1 MGKNAE
7 IILDINEKPNTSQWI
22 SLSIQ
27 HLFAMFGSTVLVPL
41 LVHLSPAV
49 ALASSGLGTLAYI
62 LITRGKV
69 PAYLGSS
76 FAFIAPLIS
85 AKALGGP
92 GAAMLGTFFAG
103 IIYGLVALLINK
115 LGYRWLMRLLPPIVV
130 APVIIVIGLGLAG
143 TAVGM
148 AMYENP
154 GAPQADLIYSTKH
167 IVVALCT
174 IAIIIIS
181 STFFKG
187 FFQLIP
193 VLIGIIGGYII
204 SVFAGLVDFS
214 GVIEA
219 KWFALP
225 DFVFPFISYEPTFS
239 WQVVMLM
246 VPVAI
251 VTLSEHIGHQI
262 VLSKVV
268 NRDLVADPGLDSSLL
283 GDGVSIVIASLI
295 GGPPTTT
302 YGENIGVLAI
312 TRAYSVYVI
321 GGAGVLALAFSFIG
335 KISALLSSIPTA
347 VMGGVS
353 IVLFGIIAAS
363 GLRMLV
369 EHKIDFADNRNLL
382 ISSVILVVGIGG
394 AFIRFTEG
402 FELSGM
408 ALAAIL
414 GVILN
419 LVLPGRP
426 TEDSD
431 LDLFSEIENE
441 Y

>member
-1 MGKNAE
+1 
-7 IILDINEKPNTSQWI
+7 
-22 SLSIQ
+22 
-27 HLFAMFGSTVLVPL
+27 
-41 LVHLSPAV
+41 
-49 ALASSGLGTLAYI
+49 
-62 LITRGKV
+62 
-69 PAYLGSS
+69 
-76 FAFIAPLIS
+76 
-85 AKALGGP
+85 
-92 GAAMLGTFFAG
+92 
-103 IIYGLVALLINK
+103 
-115 LGYRWLMRLLPPIVV
+115 MRLLPPIVV

-426 TEDSD
+426 TEDSE

>member
-394 AFIRFTEG
+394 AFIRA
-402 FELSGM
+402 S
-408 ALAAIL
+408 
-414 GVILN
+414 
-419 LVLPGRP
+419 
-426 TEDSD
+426 S
-431 LDLFSEIENE
+431 LFNV
-441 Y
+441 